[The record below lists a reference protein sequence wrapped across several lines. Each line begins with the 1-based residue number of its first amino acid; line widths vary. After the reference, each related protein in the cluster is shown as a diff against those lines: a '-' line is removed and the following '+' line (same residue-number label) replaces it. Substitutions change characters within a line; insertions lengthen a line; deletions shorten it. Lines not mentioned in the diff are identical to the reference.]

1 MRRSGGERCCYR
13 GVLPDI
19 MRPMRPA
26 VHILGNGWCDMM
38 PQSKFFRIGYG
49 ILLVFLIVWVGM
61 KISFVFYPL
70 KVLVQTLFSPILI
83 SGVLFYLFRPLV
95 NLLVGKRVPKSLAI
109 LIIYLGFALL
119 VTIIVIFVAP
129 VLKRQF
135 TELINSLPVLLQT
148 AVNKGQE
155 FAESELFTRFI
166 DSFDVDFN
174 QLSAKVSDYL
184 VVGLNLLSSNFKTV
198 IGFVANVFFLI
209 VTVPF
214 ILFYLL
220 RDGDKIRDGILK
232 LLPNTRKES
241 IRDILT
247 KMDETVSLY
256 IRGQIIVAF
265 VVGVLCLVGYLIVG
279 VDYAF
284 LLALAAMITN
294 VIPYVGAFLAAVPAI
309 LVALVDS
316 PFMVLKVII
325 VAVIAQQIEGNLISP
340 QIMGKQLEIHP
351 LTILLLLLVVGS
363 LVGPLGMLLAVPVY
377 AVAKIIIVHIYGLIQ
392 LRINPPRDG

>member
-1 MRRSGGERCCYR
+1 
-13 GVLPDI
+13 
-19 MRPMRPA
+19 
-26 VHILGNGWCDMM
+26 M

-49 ILLVFLIVWVGM
+49 ILLVFLIVWVGV
-61 KISFVFYPL
+61 KISFIFYPL

-83 SGVLFYLFRPLV
+83 SGILFYLFRPLV
-95 NLLVGKRVPKSLAI
+95 NFLTEKKLPKSLAI
-109 LIIYLGFALL
+109 LVVYLFFALL
-119 VTIIVIFVAP
+119 MTIIVIFVAP

-135 TELINSLPVLLQT
+135 TELINSMPGLIQT
-148 AVNKGQE
+148 AISKGQE
-155 FAESELFTRFI
+155 LTESEWFTRFTE
-166 DSFDVDFN
+166 SFNVDFDK
-174 QLSAKVSDYL
+174 LSEKASDYL
-184 VVGLNLLSSNFKTV
+184 VIGLNLLSSNFKTV
-198 IGFVANVFFLI
+198 IGFVANVFFLA

-220 RDGDKIRDGILK
+220 RDGDKIRDGLLK
-232 LLPNTRKES
+232 LLPQTHKGS
-241 IRDILT
+241 VKQILS

-265 VVGVLCLVGYLIVG
+265 VVGVLCLLGYLIIG
-279 VDYAF
+279 IDYAF

-309 LVALVDS
+309 LVAMVDS
-316 PFMVLKVII
+316 PFMVVKVII
-325 VAVIAQQIEGNLISP
+325 VCIIAQQIEGNLISP

-377 AVAKIIIVHIYGLIQ
+377 AVAKIIVVNLYGYLQ
-392 LRINPPRDG
+392 LRFRPPEE

>member
-1 MRRSGGERCCYR
+1 M
-13 GVLPDI
+13 V
-19 MRPMRPA
+19 
-26 VHILGNGWCDMM
+26 
-38 PQSKFFRIGYG
+38 PQNKFFRIGFG
-49 ILLVFLIVWVGM
+49 ILLVFLIIWVGV

-95 NLLVGKRVPKSLAI
+95 NLLVAKRVPKSLAI
-109 LIIYLGFALL
+109 LIIYIGFALL

-129 VLKRQF
+129 VLQRQF
-135 TELINSLPVLLQT
+135 TELINSLPALLQSI
-148 AVNKGQE
+148 VVKGQE

-184 VVGLNLLSSNFKTV
+184 VVGLNVLSSNFKTV
-198 IGFVANVFFLI
+198 IGFVANVFLLI

-232 LLPNTRKES
+232 LLPATRKKE
-241 IRDILT
+241 IKDILT

-256 IRGQIIVAF
+256 LRGQIIVAF
-265 VVGVLCLVGYLIVG
+265 VVGVLCLVGYLIIG

-392 LRINPPRDG
+392 LRFNPPDNG

>member
-1 MRRSGGERCCYR
+1 MSE
-13 GVLPDI
+13 
-19 MRPMRPA
+19 
-26 VHILGNGWCDMM
+26 M

-49 ILLVFLIVWVGM
+49 LLLVFLIIWVGM

-70 KVLVQTLFSPILI
+70 KVLVQTLFMPILI
-83 SGVLFYLFRPLV
+83 ASVLFFLFRPIV
-95 NLLVGKRVPKSLAI
+95 GLLVGKRIPKSLSI
-109 LIIYLGFALL
+109 LIVYLGFALI

-135 TELINSLPVLLQT
+135 TELINSLPALLQT
-148 AVNKGQE
+148 AISKGQE
-155 FAESELFTRFI
+155 FAESELFTHFI
-166 DSFDVDFN
+166 ESFDVDLN

-184 VVGLNLLSSNFKTV
+184 VVGINLISSNFKAV
-198 IGFVANVFFLI
+198 IGFVANVFFLV

-220 RDGDKIRDGILK
+220 RDGEKIRDGALK
-232 LLPNTRKES
+232 LLPKARKDEVKE
-241 IRDILT
+241 ILT
-247 KMDETVSLY
+247 RMDETVSLY
-256 IRGQIIVAF
+256 IRGQFIVAF

-284 LLALAAMITN
+284 LLALAAMVTN
-294 VIPYVGAFLAAVPAI
+294 VIPYVGAFLAAVPAV

-316 PFMVLKVII
+316 PLMVLKVLI
-325 VAVIAQQIEGNLISP
+325 VAVVAQQIEGNLISP

-363 LVGPLGMLLAVPVY
+363 LIGPLGMLLAVPVY
-377 AVAKIIIVHIYGLIQ
+377 AVAKIVIVHVYGLIR
-392 LRINPPRDG
+392 LRLDPPGGG